1 MTLFEYKLE
10 LFGTFSIAGVEEV
23 TGISPVT
30 ARYSNTARNE
40 VTRQSHP
47 ILPTAFLVFYIA
59 ILLMRAE
66 EYVIA
71 TPAFGRLAMTKRE
84 KQV

>member
-1 MTLFEYKLE
+1 MILFEYKLE

-23 TGISPVT
+23 TGIPPVT
-30 ARYSNTARNE
+30 VRYHNTARSLFFVTARNE

-47 ILPTAFLVFYIA
+47 LQPTVFLVFYIA
-59 ILLMRAE
+59 ILLMRAI

-71 TPAFGRLAMTKRE
+71 TPTLS
-84 KQV
+84 